1 PSEQTAAAP
10 AAPVATASADAPSSY
25 DVRVDGKVYSVEVA
39 ASGQL
44 GAITPVASAA
54 PAPSAGGQAINAP
67 LAGNVFKVLV
77 GPGDQ
82 VSNGDVVIILE
93 AMKMETEIRSAFDG
107 TVSAVLVKEGDGVTN
122 GQPLIELG

>member
-1 PSEQTAAAP
+1 
-10 AAPVATASADAPSSY
+10 
-25 DVRVDGKVYSVEVA
+25 VEVA

-44 GAITPVASAA
+44 GAITPVASAAPAQAAA